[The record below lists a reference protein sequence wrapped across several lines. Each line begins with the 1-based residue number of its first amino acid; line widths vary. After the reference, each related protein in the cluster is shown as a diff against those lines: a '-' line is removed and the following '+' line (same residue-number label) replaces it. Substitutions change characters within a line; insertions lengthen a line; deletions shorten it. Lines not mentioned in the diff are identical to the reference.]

1 MDVRELLSQIDEVIP
16 FNLSE
21 TWDNTG
27 LLLGDNDMP
36 VSKICLTL
44 DATPEIIDQAV
55 ESNCNIVITHHPLIF
70 NPMRNVDTST
80 LTGAVIKRALQKD
93 IAIISLHT
101 NWDKTGL
108 NNTLASA
115 LNLNNIRTLQP
126 KKKEEDRIG
135 VIGELQQKDDIENF
149 LKIVKNSW
157 KLSHVK
163 CHEIK
168 TKKAISSVAIC
179 GGAGSELWLDALY
192 ENADAY
198 ITSEVKRY
206 HHLEATY
213 KGLYIVEIDHHE
225 MESFSLSSLGKL
237 LNKIT
242 KIDVDIINPL
252 IKYNVL
258 I

>member
-27 LLLGDNDMP
+27 LLLGDNEMP

-44 DATPEIIDQAV
+44 DATPEIIDQAA

-70 NPMRNVDTST
+70 NPMKNVDTST
-80 LTGAVIKRALQKD
+80 LTGAVIKKALKMD

-108 NNTLASA
+108 NDTLAKA
-115 LNLNNIRTLQP
+115 LSLNNIRTLQP
-126 KKKEEDRIG
+126 RKKEEDRIG
-135 VIGELQQKDDIENF
+135 VIGELQQKEDIDTF
-149 LKIVKNSW
+149 LKMVKYSW
-157 KLSHVK
+157 NLSHVK

-179 GGAGSELWLDALY
+179 GGAGGEFWLEALY
-192 ENADAY
+192 ENADAF

-206 HHLEATY
+206 HHLAATY

-225 MESFSLSSLGKL
+225 MESYSLTCLGKL
-237 LNKIT
+237 LKRIT
-242 KIDVDIINPL
+242 KIDIDIINPL

-258 I
+258 T